1 MTKIRDGYIFQ
12 DGEHFIVEAESNKA
26 VAFID
31 RLCGWKW
38 RMLTCTSEQD
48 VHITTDKNTI
58 IQLIKELKNA
68 SFNFDNFLE
77 EVKR

>member
-38 RMLTCTSEQD
+38 RMLTGTSKQD

-77 EVKR
+77 GAN

>member
-26 VAFID
+26 VGFID

-38 RMLTCTSEQD
+38 RMLTSTSEQD

-77 EVKR
+77 GAN